1 MLFFSPLRPLLKGW
15 ALSFFGWGLVA
26 LAMAAHG
33 VVTRGDAWSMHLAP
47 GLRDWL
53 PWAVWTPLIFRL
65 VARLPLDR
73 ARWRLAVPV
82 HLAACAIVIGV
93 GHWWKGAL
101 GFEGR
106 TGPGGPPPWGRGT
119 GLGPPEWRER
129 LPHPRAGSGEAGP
142 GRDLLPSELGAP
154 PPDGFHS
161 DRPFPRPD
169 GDFREGPGFG
179 NREPQPGRGPAPGFP
194 APLSGRG
201 EPGPRRGFDPLR
213 FFSFQLPIYLMLLT
227 GAHAAVFFRRDQE
240 RAASLAR
247 ARLDALRAQLQPH
260 FLFNTLNTIA
270 GLVHDEPDRADAMLT
285 RLSELLR
292 MTLDASQAHELPLSH
307 ELDFLERYL
316 QLMHARF
323 EERLRFS
330 IDAPPE
336 VRAALV
342 PPMLLQPLVEN
353 AIEHGLGPKLS
364 GGLVLVR
371 AWREGDTLR
380 LAVIDDGVGFPAG
393 APPPEGIGVS
403 ATRARL
409 RELYGTL
416 GTLGLRRNDDG
427 SGACAEIAMP
437 FRTEKTAANSP
448 A

>member
-1 MLFFSPLRPLLKGW
+1 
-15 ALSFFGWGLVA
+15 
-26 LAMAAHG
+26 
-33 VVTRGDAWSMHLAP
+33 MHLAP

-194 APLSGRG
+194 APGFPGRG
-201 EPGPRRGFDPLR
+201 EPGPRRGFDPMR
-213 FFSFQLPIYLMLLT
+213 FFQLPPSDLPDAPHGRACRAFLSSRA
-227 GAHAAVFFRRDQE
+227 GASR
-240 RAASLAR
+240 LAR
-247 ARLDALRAQLQPH
+247 QCRLDSLRAQLQPH

-270 GLVHDEPDRADAMLT
+270 GLVHDEPDKRRCHADS
-285 RLSELLR
+285 LSELLR
-292 MTLDASQAHELPLSH
+292 MSLDTSRRRNCRWAG
-307 ELDFLERYL
+307 R
-316 QLMHARF
+316 
-323 EERLRFS
+323 S
-330 IDAPPE
+330 I
-336 VRAALV
+336 L
-342 PPMLLQPLVEN
+342 
-353 AIEHGLGPKLS
+353 
-364 GGLVLVR
+364 
-371 AWREGDTLR
+371 W
-380 LAVIDDGVGFPAG
+380 
-393 APPPEGIGVS
+393 S
-403 ATRARL
+403 ATS
-409 RELYGTL
+409 T
-416 GTLGLRRNDDG
+416 
-427 SGACAEIAMP
+427 
-437 FRTEKTAANSP
+437 
-448 A
+448 